1 MSYLTRIS
9 ALGPPEQASASPP
22 VPAQS
27 VRWDDWPRYQIR
39 RAFVQFLRT
48 QTVQIS
54 VGATT
59 TLVHA
64 KPPPRLSK
72 PVLSGLIGDS
82 PGQNGLPAMLVLPPP
97 HQWKLF
103 FMGFLNRSFNKR
115 LTF

>member
-64 KPPPRLSK
+64 KPPSPPLETRAERAHWRLSWAERLARNAR
-72 PVLSGLIGDS
+72 PPTAPSVEIVLH
-82 PGQNGLPAMLVLPPP
+82 GLPEP
-97 HQWKLF
+97 F
-103 FMGFLNRSFNKR
+103 I
-115 LTF
+115 